1 MNRDFKRQLLMKRIV
16 IGLFAAMALLA
27 ATPAYGAKD
36 YWKMSISKL
45 EKLAA
50 KDDVKAQYCLG
61 YNYANGKGGAVQDF
75 SRAAYWYGKAAEGG
89 NGAAQFYLGV
99 YYMQGKGV
107 EQNPQECIRL
117 LQKCVDNTNVSSD
130 LQFQA
135 RINLANYYGA
145 GKYGLEK
152 DVDKAIDLLENA
164 RLAYFST
171 DNSEMDLYGTR
182 DDMLG
187 EMYSR
192 KGEVSLE
199 ASDYKKSSESYAK
212 AADDW
217 FRYAGYST
225 DVKKNRERI
234 GNSWLKAGNALF
246 FYNTFSG
253 NDDYSKVFRYWENS
267 AAQWNWQ
274 AYYNLGELYYTG
286 IGNIPADESRGISYL
301 DKIAASNPRAAYF
314 LGLHYYA
321 KKVDFAKAFD
331 YLNKVLKNPSLT
343 DKDVRADVLQ
353 KLSAMYRFGRGTSI
367 DESKADALS
376 AEAAKLGNPDAVRI
390 QQWLN
395 QR

>member
-1 MNRDFKRQLLMKRIV
+1 M
-16 IGLFAAMALLA
+16 
-27 ATPAYGAKD
+27 
-36 YWKMSISKL
+36 
-45 EKLAA
+45 
-50 KDDVKAQYCLG
+50 
-61 YNYANGKGGAVQDF
+61 
-75 SRAAYWYGKAAEGG
+75 
-89 NGAAQFYLGV
+89 
-99 YYMQGKGV
+99 
-107 EQNPQECIRL
+107 
-117 LQKCVDNTNVSSD
+117 
-130 LQFQA
+130 
-135 RINLANYYGA
+135 
-145 GKYGLEK
+145 
-152 DVDKAIDLLENA
+152 DKAIDLLENA

-367 DESKADALS
+367 DETKADALS